1 MYYILVCLSKV
12 FQRTIFSFKLPFQRE
27 SVCKGKA
34 FFRNLQ
40 FFSKVFFE
48 KIFGRFSEGVRL
60 ILSRSLA
67 HPQGKILGAA
77 FGTLSRSLSSSSL
90 SSSAALPLESG
101 CKGTDFF
108 RFRNFYCILFC
119 RIFSGFLPNSLI
131 YFMLY
136 SIFFIVVRKRM
147 WNDLHYIIRAGEYVC
162 ARKEKG
168 MVLTEMKG
176 FSGTYSA
183 FKKTQVH
190 LI

>member
-1 MYYILVCLSKV
+1 MSSVHPIYTLYIRLLLVLHPSLFIQSLSKNCLS
-12 FQRTIFSFKLPFQRE
+12 FRLPFQRE
-27 SVCKGKA
+27 IVCKGKA

-108 RFRNFYCILFC
+108 LSCNFYGILFC
-119 RIFSGFLPNSLI
+119 RIFSGS
-131 YFMLY
+131 
-136 SIFFIVVRKRM
+136 
-147 WNDLHYIIRAGEYVC
+147 C
-162 ARKEKG
+162 
-168 MVLTEMKG
+168 LTR
-176 FSGTYSA
+176 
-183 FKKTQVH
+183 
-190 LI
+190 